1 MRNIVSFLEQLKVI
15 NEVYTSNKKP
25 FFAYICQ
32 FISKIKGLEENLAL
46 MRDRADI
53 FAVRNI
59 KEN

>member
-15 NEVYTSNKKP
+15 NEVYTSNKNP

-32 FISKIKGLEENLAL
+32 FISKTKDLEENLAL
-46 MRDRADI
+46 MLDRTDI